1 MAETSASAPA
11 VADLREQ
18 LRAQPGGPELLAAA
32 GAAVPGGIFLVGGAV
47 RDLML
52 GRRPRELDVVVEGG
66 DAPFGQAATQLAGA
80 LASRL
85 GAHASVNEHE
95 RFGTAIVAWEEG
107 GEGSARI
114 DIATARREHYPAPGA
129 LPEVEPGSLVE
140 DLERRDFTVNA
151 LACALDGSQPEELRA
166 VAGALEDLRA
176 PRLRVLHE
184 RSFIDDPTRL
194 WRLGRYRARLGFAVE
209 EHTARLAAT
218 AVAEGVLQTVSL
230 ARIGAELR
238 LALGE
243 ADPVAAL
250 AALDELG
257 VLAALHPRL
266 WFDTRLA
273 RDALQLLSE
282 AEGSSGSKPR
292 PDLLLLAV
300 VLQPMVVDL
309 LEEDVDVEGD
319 MYALLEGMEFR
330 SAEIA
335 LVTRAA
341 ICADA
346 LAEELTRAEESSE
359 IYEAAS
365 FESLEGVALA
375 GAWDEPS
382 WSDARIAAHRWLTE
396 LRNVRL
402 EITGADLLA
411 AGLPEGPEIGRRL
424 EAALCAKLDG
434 ELADGREA
442 ELAAAL
448 QLR

>member
-1 MAETSASAPA
+1 MEPSWWGAPCATSC
-11 VADLREQ
+11 
-18 LRAQPGGPELLAAA
+18 
-32 GAAVPGGIFLVGGAV
+32 LVV
-47 RDLML
+47 D
-52 GRRPRELDVVVEGG
+52 PRELDVVVEGG
-66 DAPFGQAATQLAGA
+66 DAPFGQTATQLAGA
-80 LASRL
+80 LATRL
-85 GAHASVNEHE
+85 GAHASVIEHE
-95 RFGTAIVAWEEG
+95 RFGTAIVEWEEE
-107 GEGSARI
+107 GEGARI
-114 DIATARREHYPAPGA
+114 DVASARREHYPAPGM
-129 LPEVEPGSLVE
+129 LPEVERGSLAE
-140 DLERRDFTVNA
+140 DLKRRDFTVNA
-151 LACALDGSQPEELRA
+151 LACALDDSQPQELHT
-166 VAGALEDLRA
+166 VPGALEDLRA
-176 PRLRVLHE
+176 GRLRVLHE
-184 RSFIDDPTRL
+184 RSFLEDPTRL
-194 WRLGRYRARLGFAVE
+194 WRLARYRARLGFTVE
-209 EHTARLAAT
+209 EHTAQLATT
-218 AVAEGVLQTVSL
+218 AVAEGALLTVSL

-257 VLAALHPRL
+257 LLAALHRRL

-273 RDALQLLSE
+273 RDALELLSE
-282 AEGSSGSKPR
+282 AGGASEPQPR
-292 PDLLLLAV
+292 ADLLLLAV
-300 VLQPMVVDL
+300 ALQPMVVDL

-346 LAEELTRAEESSE
+346 LAEELSRAEESSE

-375 GAWDEPS
+375 GAWEEPS
-382 WSDARIAAHRWLTE
+382 WSDSRIAAHRWMTE
-396 LRNVRL
+396 LCDIRL

-424 EAALCAKLDG
+424 QDALCAKLDG
-434 ELADGREA
+434 ELAGGREA

-448 QLR
+448 QPR

>member
-1 MAETSASAPA
+1 MAETPASAPA
-11 VADLREQ
+11 AADLCGQ
-18 LRAQPGGPELLAAA
+18 LRAQPGGTELLETAAEV
-32 GAAVPGGIFLVGGAV
+32 VPGRAFLVGGAV
-47 RDLML
+47 RDLLL
-52 GRRPRELDVVVEGG
+52 GRRPRELDVVVEDG
-66 DAPFGQAATQLAGA
+66 DAPLGHAAAQLARA
-80 LASRL
+80 LAARL

-95 RFGTAIVAWEEG
+95 RFGTAIVEWEG
-107 GEGSARI
+107 ARI

-151 LACALDGSQPEELRA
+151 LACAFDGARPEELRA
-166 VAGALEDLRA
+166 VPGALQDLRA
-176 PRLRVLHE
+176 RRLRVLHE

-218 AVAEGVLQTVSL
+218 AVAEGAPQTVSL

-282 AEGSSGSKPR
+282 AEGSSGSEPR

-319 MYALLEGMEFR
+319 ISSLLEGMEFR

-434 ELADGREA
+434 ELAEGREA

>member
-1 MAETSASAPA
+1 T
-11 VADLREQ
+11 
-18 LRAQPGGPELLAAA
+18 RAQQ
-32 GAAVPGGIFLVGGAV
+32 GI
-47 RDLML
+47 
-52 GRRPRELDVVVEGG
+52 P
-66 DAPFGQAATQLAGA
+66 
-80 LASRL
+80 
-85 GAHASVNEHE
+85 
-95 RFGTAIVAWEEG
+95 EEG
-107 GEGSARI
+107 GEGARI
-114 DIATARREHYPAPGA
+114 DIATARREHYPARGQ
-129 LPEVEPGSLVE
+129 LPEVEQGSLAE
-140 DLERRDFTVNA
+140 DLQRRDFTVNA
-151 LACALDGSQPEELRA
+151 LACAFEDSQPEELHA
-166 VAGALEDLRA
+166 VPGALEDLRA
-176 PRLRVLHE
+176 RRLRVLHE

-194 WRLGRYRARLGFAVE
+194 WRLARYRARLGFAVE
-209 EHTARLAAT
+209 EHTAQLAAT
-218 AVAEGVLQTVSL
+218 AVAEGALQTVSL

-257 VLAALHPRL
+257 LLAALHRRL

-273 RDALQLLSE
+273 RDALELLSE
-282 AEGSSGSKPR
+282 AGGASEPQPR
-292 PDLLLLAV
+292 ADLLLLAV

-309 LEEDVDVEGD
+309 LEEDVDVEGE
-319 MYALLEGMEFR
+319 MCALLEGMEFR
-330 SAEIA
+330 SGEIA

-346 LAEELTRAEESSE
+346 LAEELSRAEESSE

-375 GAWDEPS
+375 GAWEEPS
-382 WSDARIAAHRWLTE
+382 WSDSRIAAHRWMTE
-396 LRNVRL
+396 LRNIRL

-434 ELADGREA
+434 ELTGGREA

>member
-1 MAETSASAPA
+1 MAETPSNAPA
-11 VADLREQ
+11 TANLREQ
-18 LRAQPGGPELLAAA
+18 LRAQPGGSELLAAA
-32 GAAVPGGIFLVGGAV
+32 AEVAGGGAFLVGGAV
-47 RDLML
+47 RDLL
-52 GRRPRELDVVVEGG
+52 LDRRPRELDVVVEGG
-66 DAPFGQAATQLAGA
+66 NAPLGQIATQLAGA

-95 RFGTAIVAWEEG
+95 RFGTAIVEWEGEEG
-107 GEGSARI
+107 EGARI
-114 DIATARREHYPAPGA
+114 DMATARREHYPAPGA
-129 LPEVEPGSLVE
+129 LPEVEPGSLAE
-140 DLERRDFTVNA
+140 DLKRRDFTVNA
-151 LACALDGSQPEELRA
+151 LAGALEGSRPEELHG
-166 VAGALEDLRA
+166 VPGALEDLRA
-176 PRLRVLHE
+176 GRLRVLHE

-218 AVAEGVLQTVSL
+218 AVAEGALQTVSL
-230 ARIGAELR
+230 TRIGAELR

-257 VLAALHPRL
+257 VLAALHQRL

-273 RDALQLLSE
+273 RDALELLSE
-282 AEGSSGSKPR
+282 AEDSSEPR
-292 PDLLLLAV
+292 PRTDLLLLAV

-319 MYALLEGMEFR
+319 MHALLEGMEFR
-330 SAEIA
+330 SGEIA

-346 LAEELTRAEESSE
+346 LAEELGRAEESSE

-365 FESLEGVALA
+365 LESLEGVALA

-382 WSDARIAAHRWLTE
+382 WSNARVAVHRWMTE

-411 AGLPEGPEIGRRL
+411 AGFPEGPEIGRRL
-424 EAALCAKLDG
+424 KAALYAKLDD
-434 ELADGREA
+434 ELEDGREA

>member
-1 MAETSASAPA
+1 M
-11 VADLREQ
+11 
-18 LRAQPGGPELLAAA
+18 
-32 GAAVPGGIFLVGGAV
+32 
-47 RDLML
+47 
-52 GRRPRELDVVVEGG
+52 
-66 DAPFGQAATQLAGA
+66 
-80 LASRL
+80 
-85 GAHASVNEHE
+85 
-95 RFGTAIVAWEEG
+95 
-107 GEGSARI
+107 
-114 DIATARREHYPAPGA
+114 
-129 LPEVEPGSLVE
+129 
-140 DLERRDFTVNA
+140 
-151 LACALDGSQPEELRA
+151 
-166 VAGALEDLRA
+166 
-176 PRLRVLHE
+176 
-184 RSFIDDPTRL
+184 
-194 WRLGRYRARLGFAVE
+194 
-209 EHTARLAAT
+209 
-218 AVAEGVLQTVSL
+218 
-230 ARIGAELR
+230 
-238 LALGE
+238 
-243 ADPVAAL
+243 
-250 AALDELG
+250 
-257 VLAALHPRL
+257 
-266 WFDTRLA
+266 
-273 RDALQLLSE
+273 
-282 AEGSSGSKPR
+282 
-292 PDLLLLAV
+292 LLLAV

-346 LAEELTRAEESSE
+346 LAEELARAEERSE

-396 LRNVRL
+396 LRNIHL